1 MSVTCCWKHV
11 RKQKEGSSKNKKK
24 LTICSGKSA
33 GTKVGCGKCP
43 SGDETRAA
51 RAFDLRKN
59 PKCFLLWQLIRLRL
73 VAGTPEWVKDWI
85 TRILN
90 ANQYLLDLLTSAVSA
105 FCLGWSIASDTFS
118 SLFQT
123 HIFKFISYLPNYFLN
138 IHPTCRDKRQ
148 WGGKEPDWT
157 TSGPS
162 PSVWYFQ

>member
-1 MSVTCCWKHV
+1 MLESKKREVLKIKKSLRYVLANQLGQKLCVESVHRV
-11 RKQKEGSSKNKKK
+11 MRPGLLVH
-24 LTICSGKSA
+24 LTFAKIQNVSA
-33 GTKVGCGKCP
+33 L
-43 SGDETRAA
+43 AA
-51 RAFDLRKN
+51 NNLHK
-59 PKCFLLWQLIRLRL
+59 RLRL
-73 VAGTPEWVKDWI
+73 VVGTPEWVKDWI